1 MRWLTSTNHKEIGT
15 LYLCFSLTMFLV
27 GGVMAL
33 CIRAELFE
41 PGLQFLRPE
50 VFNQLTTIHGL
61 VMIFGAIMPALTGF
75 ANWQLPLMLGAP
87 DMALPR
93 LNNFG
98 FWLLPPAAILLLA
111 SFFAPGGATAAG
123 WTLYAPLSVQMGP
136 GMDMAIFAIHL
147 FGISSILGG
156 INVIATI
163 TNMRAPGMTW
173 MKMPIFA
180 WTWFVTA
187 FLLVLVMPVLASAM
201 TMLLTDRHFG
211 THFFNA
217 AGGGDPSL
225 YQHIFWFFGH
235 PEVYVLILPAFGII
249 AELVPAFSPRPLF

>member
-1 MRWLTSTNHKEIGT
+1 MATVVTRVDASSGHEAPGFMRWLTSTNHKEIGT
-15 LYLCFSLTMFLV
+15 LYLWFSVVMFLV

-33 CIRAELFE
+33 CIRAELFQ

-136 GMDMAIFAIHL
+136 GMDMGIFAIHL

-173 MKMPIFA
+173 
-180 WTWFVTA
+180 
-187 FLLVLVMPVLASAM
+187 
-201 TMLLTDRHFG
+201 
-211 THFFNA
+211 
-217 AGGGDPSL
+217 
-225 YQHIFWFFGH
+225 
-235 PEVYVLILPAFGII
+235 
-249 AELVPAFSPRPLF
+249 